1 MLLFCFYFVDYELD
15 LRNLKLL
22 LSKNLLYK
30 YINFFIRSQTNNS
43 LEKIIL
49 PQSKLGKNKNQ
60 IISLY
65 LCHKNQFMQFSES
78 RNASRW
84 IIIFAS
90 FLIIILILWN
100 TYTFFQIFKQEERL
114 KMNLWANAQKTLINA
129 GENTDLELP
138 LQIFSNN
145 TSIPIMLTE
154 NDSIIN
160 SINIDEAIVDD
171 KQKSTRFLGGLK
183 SENDPIE
190 IEYVSGKFQYLYYGD
205 SELLKKLK
213 YYPIALL
220 LIIVLFA
227 ALVYN
232 FYKSTKMATQNKLWA
247 GMAKETAHQIG
258 TPLTSLVGWVE
269 ILKSENVDEATT
281 SEIEKDIERLQ
292 TITERFSKIGSE
304 PKLENKDIIEETQK
318 SYDYLQSRFSKQIEF
333 SFSGPKAPV
342 IVLFNPVL
350 HSWTIENLV
359 KNAIDAMKGRG
370 KLALEVLHEG
380 GLVKINIS
388 DTGNGIPKNKYKS
401 VFEPGFTTKKRGWGL
416 GLSLTRRI
424 VEEYHKGT
432 IKVLQSEIGK
442 GTTMQVCFKVTELI

>member
-1 MLLFCFYFVDYELD
+1 
-15 LRNLKLL
+15 
-22 LSKNLLYK
+22 
-30 YINFFIRSQTNNS
+30 
-43 LEKIIL
+43 
-49 PQSKLGKNKNQ
+49 
-60 IISLY
+60 
-65 LCHKNQFMQFSES
+65 MQFSTS
-78 RNASRW
+78 RNTSRW

-90 FLIIILILWN
+90 FLIISLILWN

-160 SINIDEAIVDD
+160 YINIEEEIV
-171 KQKSTRFLGGLK
+171 KNPKRANQFLSGLK
-183 SENDPIE
+183 SENDPIV
-190 IEYVSGKFQYLYYGD
+190 IEYVPGKFQYLYYGD
-205 SELLKKLK
+205 SALLNKLK
-213 YYPIALL
+213 YYPVALL

-269 ILKSENVDEATT
+269 ILKAENIDETT
-281 SEIEKDIERLQ
+281 TQEIEKDIERLQ
-292 TITERFSKIGSE
+292 TITERFSNIGSE

-333 SFSGPKAPV
+333 SFKGPEAPV
-342 IVLFNPVL
+342 IVLFNPTL

-388 DTGNGIPKNKYKS
+388 DTGSGIPKNQFKN

-416 GLSLTRRI
+416 GLSLTKRI

-432 IKVLQSEIGK
+432 IKVLHSEIGK
-442 GTTMQVCFKVTELI
+442 GTTMQVSFKVTELI